1 VLQFMGSQRAEYELV
16 TRQQQDIEYRI
27 NRLMDIENNLIAT
40 KVGEGTG
47 INWGYRINRYTL
59 PKKLLIHFV
68 I

>member
-1 VLQFMGSQRAEYELV
+1 
-16 TRQQQDIEYRI
+16 
-27 NRLMDIENNLIAT
+27 MDIDNNLMAT